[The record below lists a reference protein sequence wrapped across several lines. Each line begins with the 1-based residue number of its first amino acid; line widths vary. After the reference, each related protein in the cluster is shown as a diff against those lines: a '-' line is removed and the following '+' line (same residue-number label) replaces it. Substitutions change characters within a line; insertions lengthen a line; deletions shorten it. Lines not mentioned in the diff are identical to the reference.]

1 MMLRPGTAPTHLSPR
16 MCALFESSAGDF
28 FAWKKIF
35 LQRVRLSGRSSATV
49 SQHPGRLE
57 QRQTDERENKK
68 KGAHQAWQDAEEA
81 HQQEQVRQQGKS
93 QPGLP
98 TPKPVQRPEHQ
109 DSVVVGPLPALS
121 E

>member
-1 MMLRPGTAPTHLSPR
+1 MMFRPGIALTPLSPR

-28 FAWKKIF
+28 FALKKIF
-35 LQRVRLSGRSSATV
+35 LQHARLSDRSSATV

-68 KGAHQAWQDAEEA
+68 RGERQAWQDAEEA
-81 HQQEQVRQQGKS
+81 HQQEQVRRQGKS

-109 DSVVVGPLPALS
+109 DNFVA
-121 E
+121 